1 MANLKIIWTTGSPFS
16 PSCINKI
23 AYETS
28 PGRWNVYRDG
38 SWCSQSAARDNG
50 YRPATA
56 EEIAEHWKVL
66 YLKWTPEPG
75 DKVIVTQDIG
85 TWCNKKGTIVNA
97 DGSEY
102 WIVKRDEDGRTCN
115 FMRENQMILAP
126 YEESVKPVEATETP
140 KPISPESKHG
150 FTIGDIVIP
159 NSDKFKGKQ
168 CIVKVLTSCSIGVQC
183 PSGVGL
189 GHTLDGHCPDNT
201 GWWYHPSSLELVSK
215 EEPVDL
221 TEIMPGV
228 GSFKVGDK
236 VVAHSKYFDGCTG
249 TIVRIHPDGQPPLG
263 VQFEK
268 YHSEGH
274 TLDGNCPM
282 GYGWYYD
289 KSDLTL
295 VVEDKS
301 LSKTSTPSVP
311 LPKEG
316 YITIRFLTE
325 EEFKAKDLWD
335 TYDDKEHP
343 TGWNSNGKMNKYL
356 GTYIQLSK
364 SKFDGSS
371 SFRYEDWHFASNN
384 YEVIHDSVETKPE
397 TTSKPGY
404 ITVRFFTE
412 IEFKAKGNWDTPATC
427 PKGWVQAMN
436 KYLGETVEIRKD
448 NIKHD
453 GELSYHGWTFLVD
466 DYEVLTLGYE
476 SKSSPK
482 VETKVE
488 TKVEP
493 KKPEMKPQRFKVGD
507 RVTYKSYLQCG
518 GKYYYD
524 GEDQKGFVG
533 EINSY
538 DYYVEEKGCY
548 KIYVRTS
555 TGGTYMMLESE
566 FCEYDGSTPVKA
578 KESKQPEK
586 KFAVGDKVTYKLHSD
601 LGRGY
606 RFGGGDFGGKE
617 ATVLGYLDY
626 DSEYKCYKITVTVPS
641 STFNF
646 SMLECEFHEYDGT
659 YPGAVTLG
667 TSAGSDF
674 RIISAGTANTTF
686 LGTVGLQIHQT
697 IPKPK
702 DDLSHYNQL
711 PVLIHKKPTK
721 RLVVVDAY

>member
-1 MANLKIIWTTGSPFS
+1 MANLKIIWTTGSPFG
-16 PSCINKI
+16 PSCIGKI

-28 PGRWNVYRDG
+28 FSKFNVYKGD
-38 SWCSQSAARDNG
+38 SWCSQTSSTSRG

-66 YLKWTPEPG
+66 HPKWTPEPG
-75 DKVIVTQDIG
+75 DRVIVTQDIG
-85 TWCNKKGTIVNA
+85 TWCNKRGTIVNA
-97 DGSEY
+97 DGSDY
-102 WIVKRDEDGRTCN
+102 WIVKRDDDGRTCS
-115 FMRENQMILAP
+115 FMKENQMILAP
-126 YEESVKPVEATETP
+126 YEESVKSVETNESID
-140 KPISPESKHG
+140 PIKSMHG

-159 NSDKFKGKQ
+159 ISDNFKGRQ
-168 CIVKVLTSCSIGVQC
+168 CIVKAFGSSSIGVHC
-183 PSGVGL
+183 PSGIGL

-215 EEPVDL
+215 EEPMDL

-268 YHSEGH
+268 YHSCGH

-295 VVEDKS
+295 VVGDEA
-301 LSKTSTPSVP
+301 LSKPSTLSTPTTSSVP
-311 LPKEG
+311 PPKEG
-316 YITIRFLTE
+316 FVTLRFFTE
-325 EEFKAKDLWD
+325 EEFKAKGLWNSKG
-335 TYDDKEHP
+335 YPE
-343 TGWNSNGKMNKYL
+343 GWNNDGEMNKYL
-356 GTYIQLSK
+356 GTYIQLGK
-364 SKFDGSS
+364 YKLDGSS
-371 SFRYEDWHFASNN
+371 SFRYEDWYFAANN

-466 DYEVLTLGYE
+466 DYEVLTPGHE

-586 KFAVGDKVTYKLHSD
+586 KFAVGDKVTYKLHSELD
-601 LGRGY
+601 GGY
-606 RFGGGDFGGKE
+606 RFGGGDQGKKE
-617 ATVLGYLDY
+617 GTVLAYLEFQPDY
-626 DSEYKCYKITVTVPS
+626 NCYKIKVTTPHG
-641 STFNF
+641 TDYG
-646 SMLECEFHEYDGT
+646 MLESEFYEYDT
-659 YPGAVTLG
+659 LYPGA
-667 TSAGSDF
+667 
-674 RIISAGTANTTF
+674 TF
-686 LGTVGLQIHQT
+686 LGTVGVQIHQT

-702 DDLSHYNQL
+702 DDLSQYNQS

>member
-1 MANLKIIWTTGSPFS
+1 MANLKIIWTTGSPFG
-16 PSCINKI
+16 PSCIDKI

-28 PGRWNVYRDG
+28 PGEWNVYKG
-38 SWCSQSAARDNG
+38 SSWCSQTSSTGRG

-66 YLKWTPEPG
+66 HPKWTPEPG

-102 WIVKRDEDGRTCN
+102 WIVKRDDDGRTCN
-115 FMRENQMILAP
+115 FMKQNQMILAP
-126 YEESVKPVEATETP
+126 YEDSVKPVEATETSEAT
-140 KPISPESKHG
+140 SPESKHG
-150 FTIGDIVIP
+150 FTIGDVVIP
-159 NSDKFKGKQ
+159 ISDNLKGRQ
-168 CIVKVLTSCSIGVQC
+168 CIVKVLSSSSIGVHC
-183 PSGVGL
+183 PSGIGL

-215 EEPVDL
+215 VEP
-221 TEIMPGV
+221 EAI
-228 GSFKVGDK
+228 
-236 VVAHSKYFDGCTG
+236 SK
-249 TIVRIHPDGQPPLG
+249 P
-263 VQFEK
+263 
-268 YHSEGH
+268 
-274 TLDGNCPM
+274 
-282 GYGWYYD
+282 
-289 KSDLTL
+289 
-295 VVEDKS
+295 
-301 LSKTSTPSVP
+301 STPSIP
-311 LPKEG
+311 PPKEG
-316 YITIRFLTE
+316 YVTLRFLTE
-325 EEFKAKDLWD
+325 EEFKAKGLWNSKG
-335 TYDDKEHP
+335 YPE
-343 TGWNSNGKMNKYL
+343 GWNNDGEMNKYL
-356 GTYIQLSK
+356 GTYILIRK
-364 SKFDGSS
+364 SDFRADH

-397 TTSKPGY
+397 PKPETTSKSGM

-412 IEFKAKGNWDTPATC
+412 TEFKAKDLWSTPGNC
-427 PKGWVQAMN
+427 PKGWVQYMN
-436 KYLGETVEIRKD
+436 KYLGQTVDINKS
-448 NIKHD
+448 NTKID
-453 GELSYHGWTFLVD
+453 GELCYNGWTFTAD

-476 SKSSPK
+476 SKASPK
-482 VETKVE
+482 VEPK
-488 TKVEP
+488 EP
-493 KKPEMKPQRFKVGD
+493 KMKPQRFKVGD

-578 KESKQPEK
+578 KESKEPEK
-586 KFAVGDKVTYKLHSD
+586 KFAVGDKVTYKSESD
-601 LGRGY
+601 LGRQY
-606 RFGGGDFGGKE
+606 RFGGGDQGKKE
-617 ATVLGYLDY
+617 GTVLAYLEFQPDY
-626 DSEYKCYKITVTVPS
+626 NCYKIKVT
-641 STFNF
+641 TLHGTDY
-646 SMLECEFHEYDGT
+646 SMLECEFYEYDT
-659 YPGAVTLG
+659 LYPGA
-667 TSAGSDF
+667 
-674 RIISAGTANTTF
+674 IF

-697 IPKPK
+697 VPKSK

>member
-1 MANLKIIWTTGSPFS
+1 MANLKIIWTTGSPFG
-16 PSCINKI
+16 PSCIGKI

-28 PGRWNVYRDG
+28 PGKFNVYKGD
-38 SWCSQSAARDNG
+38 SWCSQTSSTSRG

-66 YLKWTPEPG
+66 HPKWTPEPG
-75 DKVIVTQDIG
+75 DRVIVTQDIG
-85 TWCNKKGTIVNA
+85 TWCNKKGTIVTA
-97 DGSEY
+97 DGSHY
-102 WIVKRDEDGRTCN
+102 WIVRRDDDGHTTN
-115 FMRENQMILAP
+115 FMKENQMILAP
-126 YEESVKPVEATETP
+126 YEESVKPVETTESID
-140 KPISPESKHG
+140 PIKSKHG

-168 CIVKVLTSCSIGVQC
+168 CIVKVLGSCSVGVQC

-189 GHTLDGHCPDNT
+189 GHTLDGRYTDDT

-215 EEPVDL
+215 EKEPEEPMDL

-228 GSFKVGDK
+228 GSFKVGDR

-268 YHSEGH
+268 YHSCGH

-289 KSDLTL
+289 KDDLTL
-295 VVEDKS
+295 VVADKS
-301 LSKTSTPSVP
+301 LSKPSTPTTPSVP
-311 LPKEG
+311 IPKEG
-316 YITIRFLTE
+316 YVTLRFLTE
-325 EEFKAKDLWD
+325 EEFKSKGLWNSKG
-335 TYDDKEHP
+335 YPE
-343 TGWNSNGKMNKYL
+343 GWNNDGEMNKYL

-371 SFRYEDWHFASNN
+371 SFRYEDWHFSPNN

-397 TTSKPGY
+397 PKPETTSKSGI

-412 IEFKAKGNWDTPATC
+412 TEFKAKDRWDTSDGYPI
-427 PKGWVQAMN
+427 GWVKSMN
-436 KYLGETVEIRKD
+436 GYLGQTVD
-448 NIKHD
+448 IKKSDIQIDKGFH
-453 GELSYHGWTFLVD
+453 YHGWLFAFG
-466 DYEVLTLGYE
+466 DYEILTPGHE

-488 TKVEP
+488 PEVKP
-493 KKPEMKPQRFKVGD
+493 KEPEMKPQRFKVGD
-507 RVTYKSYLQCG
+507 KVTYKSKDEFG
-518 GKYYYD
+518 GSYCHGGSNQGGYVGTIKSYGNYYSTKNCYTITVSTKGG
-524 GEDQKGFVG
+524 GE
-533 EINSY
+533 Y
-538 DYYVEEKGCY
+538 A
-548 KIYVRTS
+548 
-555 TGGTYMMLESE
+555 MLESE
-566 FCEYDGSTPVKA
+566 FYEYYGSTPVKA

-601 LGRGY
+601 IGGGY
-606 RFGGGDFGGKE
+606 RFGGGDQGKKE
-617 ATVLGYLDY
+617 GTVLAYLEFQPDY
-626 DSEYKCYKITVTVPS
+626 NCYKIKVT
-641 STFNF
+641 TLHGTDY
-646 SMLECEFHEYDGT
+646 SMLECEFYEYDT
-659 YPGAVTLG
+659 LYPGA
-667 TSAGSDF
+667 
-674 RIISAGTANTTF
+674 IF

-697 IPKPK
+697 VPKSK